1 MNSSRGTSRVVKAA
15 ASSYTCQPRL
25 FSPPAAPPRCS
36 RLSPSESLFVFVYL
50 SPLAFSFRLRLVF
63 VYVTPAVGRT
73 TPNFAALRLAALSL
87 LLSTA
92 ARKDPSRTLS
102 LGGSSVIPPPFPPAS
117 DRDLASRMRG
127 NIARRRD
134 RSMISLMLII
144 AGRVFAVS
152 SSMCN
157 QSLAW

>member
-1 MNSSRGTSRVVKAA
+1 MMNSSRGTSRVVKAA

-25 FSPPAAPPRCS
+25 FPPPAARSS

-50 SPLAFSFRLRLVF
+50 SLLAFSFRLRLVF

-92 ARKDPSRTLS
+92 ARKDPSRMLF

-117 DRDLASRMRG
+117 DRDLAS
-127 NIARRRD
+127 
-134 RSMISLMLII
+134 
-144 AGRVFAVS
+144 S
-152 SSMCN
+152 SSADVEDARKYRAAPRSPDDFIN
-157 QSLAW
+157 AYNR